1 MEVMINNTIM
11 SPPTCCFLHPIL
23 GLLRRVILGEV
34 KRNSFASVLF
44 VSGTGGMWENT
55 YSSWHVPRDPWAVA
69 AL

>member
-1 MEVMINNTIM
+1 MINKHHHV
-11 SPPTCCFLHPIL
+11 PPTDVFLHPIL
-23 GLLRRVILGEV
+23 GLLRTVILGEV
-34 KRNSFASVLF
+34 QRHSFESVLF